1 MDMFENGYLTEEEVG
16 CRLNFGNAQALVEM
30 VEKMGRRQ
38 GFGDILAEG
47 GYRLAEQYGH
57 PEMFM
62 GVKKQELPAWHT
74 QVLQGGGLE
83 FATANNGACHT
94 KGGVFNNEVWGIP
107 FKVDPFATEGKAAH
121 GVEAQH
127 HAAARDTTGICSLLS
142 LARIDDTVPPLLT
155 AATGVDYTLEETYII
170 GERIWNLE
178 RLFNVKAGFT
188 SKDDTLPKRILEQP
202 MSEGPGKG
210 QVNRLYEMLP
220 EYYRLRGWDENGIP
234 TPEKLAELG
243 LP

>member
-1 MDMFENGYLTEEEVG
+1 
-16 CRLNFGNAQALVEM
+16 
-30 VEKMGRRQ
+30 
-38 GFGDILAEG
+38 
-47 GYRLAEQYGH
+47 
-57 PEMFM
+57 MFM

-107 FKVDPFATEGKAAH
+107 FKVDPFSTEGKA
-121 GVEAQH
+121 GLCVDAQH

-142 LARIDDTVPPLLT
+142 LAKIDDTVPPLLA
-155 AATGVDYTLEETYII
+155 AATGVDYTLEDTYII

-188 SKDDTLPKRILEQP
+188 SKDDILPKRIMEQP
-202 MSEGPGKG
+202 MSEGPGVG

-220 EYYRLRGWDENGIP
+220 EYYRLRGWDEDGIP
-234 TPEKLAELG
+234 TPEKLVELD